1 MKPNKFLSILLISLI
16 LLSGCSNDDNPTS
29 SSGDELVGTWIL
41 TKIILISLGNTE
53 LNPAQ
58 VGFSGTII
66 MKSDR
71 TFTATFSDSDGPSTD
86 TGTWSVANGK
96 LTMKSSSGE
105 TQVWPY
111 GLTGNK
117 LTVETNLDVPN
128 LGNIPVRLEF
138 TKQ

>member
-1 MKPNKFLSILLISLI
+1 MRADKILMILLISL
-16 LLSGCSNDDNPTS
+16 LLITGCSKDDSPTS
-29 SSGDELVGTWIL
+29 SSGDELVGTWVL
-41 TKIILISLGNTE
+41 TKIFLTSLGNTE
-53 LNPAQ
+53 LNPSS

-66 MKSDR
+66 MKSDK

-86 TGTWSVANGK
+86 SGTWSVSNGK
-96 LTMKSSSGE
+96 LTMKSTSGE
-105 TQVWPY
+105 TRVWPY

-117 LTVETNLDVPN
+117 LTVETNLDIPN